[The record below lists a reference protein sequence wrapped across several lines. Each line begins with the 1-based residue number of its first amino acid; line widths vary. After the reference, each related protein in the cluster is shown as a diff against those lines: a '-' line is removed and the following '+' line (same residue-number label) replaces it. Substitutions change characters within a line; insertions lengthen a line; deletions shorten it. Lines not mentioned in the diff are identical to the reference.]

1 MSQFTFHPGYDQS
14 TGTFTYGNTVGT
26 APTGGVL
33 TKSFLPTGTVFIL
46 QNPGGGVHKK
56 FESAVDALNYINNTQ
71 IDPITG
77 NYTGVTTQGNNMTD
91 AVSKKQNEIT
101 KLQQEIQAAGNPPKP
116 GAEPVRYGWGYNR
129 TDNKTFEYGTAYIIG
144 QGDANTDNPVTKR
157 YALGNKNA
165 IANDVRNWLATNN
178 KPHDDWK
185 AATKAYEDFESK
197 KQQLDKAQK
206 ELVQLQNKAAADK
219 AAADSMAAADKVVA
233 DQAAADKAEADRKAA
248 EQATQQLQDR
258 YKTTISNLV
267 SNPTANVTKSDV
279 STIDPNMSGTN
290 IAEEAAQAPA
300 QASQYDAST
309 VGTTSQA
316 TIPGDMTTST
326 MTASMSQQ
334 GISDAMQAVNP
345 AQGAL
350 SPQAIANAARM
361 DPSQTQVGN
370 LQDAQGQAILMNNP
384 VQRQIQQGE
393 LISGAADANKAVAFT
408 EQIEA
413 AQATPSEQTMVQNQL
428 AGLMQQFEG
437 GNTPAWAAGAMRA
450 ALGKMAARGL
460 GASSLAG
467 QAVVQG
473 AMESALPIAMADAR
487 TVSQFEM
494 QNLTNR
500 QQRAMLAA
508 QQRAQF
514 IGQEFDQEFQAR
526 VQNAGRIADIANINF
541 TAEQQVALENSRI
554 ANSVN
559 LANLSNRQ
567 AIVMA
572 EAASIAQLEQQNLSN
587 QQQAAVQ
594 NAQAFLQIDMANLS
608 NRQQTALFK
617 GQQIAQSI
625 FTDQAAENAAKQ
637 FNASSENQTNQFL
650 ANLKNSVSQFNATQT
665 NSINQFNA
673 GQKSAAA
680 QFNASVQNQRD
691 QFNAANKL
699 VIAQANAQWRQ
710 NVETINTAAQNAENM
725 ETARVANQLTTTMID
740 QLWQR
745 ERDIMDFVFKASET
759 SKERTLELIL
769 ADKKYDEYAE
779 VRQDNEST
787 AKWSLF
793 TQILLDII

>member
-1 MSQFTFHPGYDQS
+1 MSQFTYHPGYNQS
-14 TGTFTYGNTVGT
+14 TGTFTFGNTIGT
-26 APTGGVL
+26 ASTGGILTKELTPTGAD
-33 TKSFLPTGTVFIL
+33 FIL
-46 QNPGGGVHKK
+46 QNPGGGIHKK
-56 FESAVDALNYINNTQ
+56 FSSVQDALNYMNNTQ

-77 NYTGVTTQGNNMTD
+77 NYSGVTTVGQGNNNMTD

-101 KLQQEIQAAGNPPKP
+101 RLQQEIQAAGNPTAP
-116 GAEPVRYGWGYNR
+116 GPEPVRYGWGYNR
-129 TDNKTFEYGTAYIIG
+129 TNNKTFEYGTAYIIG
-144 QGDANTDNPVTKR
+144 QGDRNTDNPVTKR
-157 YALGNKNA
+157 YPLGNKDA

-178 KPHDDWK
+178 KPHDDWT
-185 AATKAYEDFESK
+185 AATKAYQDFESK

-206 ELVQLQNKAAADK
+206 ELVQLQADAATKAAADK
-219 AAADSMAAADKVVA
+219 AAADK
-233 DQAAADKAEADRKAA
+233 AAADKAASDKQASEEAI
-248 EQATQQLQDR
+248 QQLQDN

-267 SNPTANVTKSDV
+267 SDPTANVTQSTV

-290 IAEEAAQAPA
+290 IAQGTGQAPA
-300 QASQYDAST
+300 QSSQYDAST
-309 VGTTSQA
+309 VGTTAQA
-316 TIPGDMTTST
+316 TTPAAMTTYG
-326 MTASMSQQ
+326 MTASMAQP
-334 GISDAMQAVNP
+334 GIADAMQAVNA
-345 AQGAL
+345 AQGTL
-350 SPQAIANAARM
+350 SPQAMANAAQM

-370 LQDAQGQAILMNNP
+370 LQAAQGQAILMNNP

-393 LISGAADANKAVAFT
+393 LISGAANAATATAFT
-408 EQIEA
+408 EQIQA
-413 AQATPSEQTMVQNQL
+413 AQATPSEQAMVQNQL

-460 GASSLAG
+460 GASSIAG

-473 AMESALPIAMADAR
+473 AMESALPIAMADAK
-487 TVSQFEM
+487 TISQFEM

-514 IGQEFDQEFQAR
+514 IGQELDQEFQAR

-594 NAQAFLQIDMANLS
+594 NAQAFLQMDMTNLS

-617 GQQIAQSI
+617 AQQIAQSI
-625 FTDQAAENAAKQ
+625 FTDQAATNAARQ
-637 FNASSENQTNQFL
+637 FNASSRNQTNQFL
-650 ANLKNSVSQFNATQT
+650 ANLKAQVSQFNATQS
-665 NSINQFNA
+665 NSIKQFNA

-725 ETARVANQLTTTMID
+725 ETAKVANQLTTTMID